1 LIVAIVQAR
10 MNSKRLPGKVLL
22 PVNGVPVIDYV
33 FSRVGSVKE
42 INKVVLAT
50 TTNGDDDPLI
60 EFAENNSVSY
70 FRGSENDV
78 LERFYLCALQEK
90 ADYIMR
96 ITSDCPLID
105 PSICSHLIKVY
116 KMMDVD
122 YVNTGSSF
130 AEGLD
135 CELFTFKAL
144 KRAYLNAKLSSERE
158 HVTMYLHNNPEEFNI
173 YTLENNTDDSR
184 YRFTLDQDEDYQ
196 VICAIIESLAVQNI
210 ALTTNNIK
218 VFLDNNREIFNLNQN
233 ILRNEGLQKS
243 LNNDS
248 MLVFD

>member
-1 LIVAIVQAR
+1 MA
-10 MNSKRLPGKVLL
+10 SKRLPGKVLL

-33 FSRVGSVKE
+33 FSRVRSVKE

-50 TTNGDDDPLI
+50 TTNDDDDPLI
-60 EFAENNSVSY
+60 EFAENNSISY

-78 LERFYLCALQEK
+78 LERFYLSALQEK
-90 ADYIMR
+90 ADHIMR

-105 PSICSHLIKVY
+105 SSICSHLIKVY
-116 KMMDVD
+116 KQMDVD
-122 YVNTGSSF
+122 FVHTGSSF

-135 CELFTFKAL
+135 CEIFTFQAL
-144 KRAYLNAKLSSERE
+144 KEAYSNAKLSSERE

-173 YTLENNTDDSR
+173 YTLENSTDDSR

-196 VICAIIESLAVQNI
+196 VICAIIENLTAHNI
-210 ALTTNNIK
+210 PLTTNSIK
-218 VFLDNNREIFNLNQN
+218 IFLDNNREIFKLNQN

-243 LNNDS
+243 LNNDRK
-248 MLVFD
+248 LVFD